1 MFIESADNK
10 IIKQIVSLK
19 DKKTRDAD
27 GLFIVEGEKQ
37 VNDIPLNCEV
47 KYAVLTDNNAKINFS
62 HVYYT
67 TEKIFKKIS
76 DTATPQGIL
85 AVVKIPDYNLS
96 EILSLPTGLFIII
109 DSLQDPGN
117 LGTIIRTAHAYGVKG
132 VFISKNSIDAFNG
145 KVVRATMGS
154 IFKVPIFRE
163 CDTKSLITEFKK
175 NKIKTYALALETDK
189 FVSDVKFEKK
199 VAVIIG
205 NESKGINADILK
217 TADDVI
223 KIKMFSE
230 IDSLNAAVACSI
242 AVYEISK
249 QNNC

>member
-37 VNDIPLNCEV
+37 VNDIPLNWEV

-96 EILSLPTGLFIII
+96 EVLSVRTGLYIII

-117 LGTIIRTAHAYGVKG
+117 LGTIIRTAHAYGVK
-132 VFISKNSIDAFNG
+132 AF
-145 KVVRATMGS
+145 
-154 IFKVPIFRE
+154 
-163 CDTKSLITEFKK
+163 L
-175 NKIKTYALALETDK
+175 YQ
-189 FVSDVKFEKK
+189 
-199 VAVIIG
+199 
-205 NESKGINADILK
+205 K
-217 TADDVI
+217 TA
-223 KIKMFSE
+223 
-230 IDSLNAAVACSI
+230 
-242 AVYEISK
+242 
-249 QNNC
+249 